1 MRKIIF
7 STDTLKSLASEVGAD
22 KEIEGPS
29 ENSMEPVDRTALQ
42 DHSIRFNK
50 NKIAW
55 TTDEGSYFNC
65 IRLENRSFNNQSL
78 SIDESR
84 AS

>member
-1 MRKIIF
+1 MRKIIY
-7 STDTLKSLASEVGAD
+7 SKDTLKSLASEVGAG

-29 ENSMEPVDRTALQ
+29 ENSMEPVDKTSLQ
-42 DHSIRFNK
+42 NHSIKFNK
-50 NKIAW
+50 DKIAW

-65 IRLENRSFNNQSL
+65 IRLDNRSFNRSSV

-84 AS
+84 SI